1 MTKHMKWKFLAAALA
16 ATAFMPQANAAET
29 LRVAD
34 SFPVGHYIAENMT
47 KVWMDRVTELTNGEV
62 KFEYYPAEQMGK
74 SKDLMS
80 LAKTGVIDIGYA
92 GVSYLADKLPLSAV
106 GELPEAFTKSC
117 VGTKAFWNIAKPGGV
132 LDQAELAPLGM
143 RMLFELVLPPY
154 QAMTAKKEITGL
166 DSLKGLKLRATGGT
180 KEIAVKLL
188 GATPISISA
197 PETREA
203 LSRGTIDGVL
213 FPYSSALPYGL
224 APELSYSTQ
233 DLNLGSFVASYV
245 ISEERWQRLSPE
257 AQGAMTK
264 AAGEVISSACA
275 AAEKFNGRDQQKM
288 ADEGVKFVSLP
299 PKDVEKINDL
309 MSTIGHRWAE
319 DLDARGLE
327 GTKVLEAFRE
337 ALAVQKEKAPA
348 EEAGK

>member
-1 MTKHMKWKFLAAALA
+1 MKRHLKYSIYTAAVSLAALI
-16 ATAFMPQANAAET
+16 PQANAAET

-47 KVWMDRVTELTNGEV
+47 KVWMDRVTELTDGEV

-80 LAKTGVIDIGYA
+80 LAQTGVIDIGYA

-106 GELPEAFTKSC
+106 GELPEAFTKAC
-117 VGTKAFWNIAKPGGV
+117 DGTKALWSIAKPGGV
-132 LDQAELAPLGM
+132 LDQAELAPQKV
-143 RMLFELVLPPY
+143 RMLFELVLSPY
-154 QAMTAKKEITGL
+154 QVMTAKKEITGL

-180 KEIAVKLL
+180 KEMAIELL
-188 GATPISISA
+188 GATPVTIPA

-203 LSRGTIDGVL
+203 LSRGTVDGVL

-233 DLNLGSFVASYV
+233 DMNFGSFIASYV
-245 ISEERWQRLSPE
+245 ISEDRWQQLSPE
-257 AQGAMTK
+257 IQKAMTQ
-264 AAGEVISSACA
+264 AAEEAMPHACE
-275 AAEKFNGRDQQKM
+275 AAEKFDERDKQKL

-299 PKDVEKINDL
+299 EADAKEINKR
-309 MSTIGHRWAE
+309 MRTIGEKWAKE
-319 DLDARGLE
+319 LDRRGLE
-327 GTKVLEAFRE
+327 GTKILNAFRE
-337 ALAVQKEKAPA
+337 ALAQQTVNA
-348 EEAGK
+348 EASGDK